1 MLGKFYCYLIF
12 INCLNIELIKVEQP
26 GEYEKESWSM
36 NPEEKLQS
44 IPELKDTGNKLYKE
58 QQYEEA
64 AKKYAE
70 ALGRLEQLLLR

>member
-1 MLGKFYCYLIF
+1 MQK
-12 INCLNIELIKVEQP
+12 P

-36 NPEEKLQS
+36 DPEEKLQS
-44 IPELKDTGNKLYKE
+44 ISLLKEEGNRLYKE

-70 ALGRLEQLLLR
+70 ALGRVEQLLLR